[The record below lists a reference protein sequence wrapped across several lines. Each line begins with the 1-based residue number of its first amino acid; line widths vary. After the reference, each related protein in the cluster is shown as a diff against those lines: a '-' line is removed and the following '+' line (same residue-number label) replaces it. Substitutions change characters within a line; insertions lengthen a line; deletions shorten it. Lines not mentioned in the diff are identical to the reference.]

1 MKNHYLLR
9 CLLWWLGLI
18 GLSSQT
24 HLQAQCPTGDV
35 TLSTPA
41 QVDAFPPGCFVVPG
55 NLTISGADITDLSP
69 LASLTSVGGFL
80 SIDSNPLL
88 TNVSGLSGLRQVGS
102 SLVIASNTALPNLS
116 GLESLAS
123 IGDDLIILNNPS
135 LTSVSGLSALR
146 QVGEDLEISLNGAL
160 ISLSGVQSLTNV
172 GRKLSIYD
180 NPQLSLCAT
189 ESICRLLATLPA
201 NRKDISNNAP
211 GCATLA
217 EVEANCAGPAITGF
231 AASPNPVCAGSS
243 VSFTATISN
252 VVTPYSFTLT
262 NGSSPLSGTVNT
274 SAFSQSLTASDNGP
288 QIFTLTVSSNG
299 QTATATTSLTVIS
312 SPDYQPLVDLYNAT
326 NGPNWTNN
334 TGWLSGCDPCTG
346 NGGSPWSGV
355 QCQNGRVTY
364 IDLQGRN
371 LTGSLPLSLSG
382 LTSLNYL
389 NLYNNVIT
397 GSIPVSL
404 SALTALD
411 YLSISFN
418 QLTGSI
424 PAGLSNLTRLTFLD
438 FQQNQLSGCFPAS
451 LSALCSQSVSVNFS
465 GNPGLPGGGN
475 FATFCQGRPVASVS
489 PTAQT
494 VCVGSPVSLSA
505 SGGAYYSWSGP
516 NNFTAAVANPGF
528 VASSTA
534 VGGVYSVTVS
544 NGSCDSPV
552 VSASITIQTSGG
564 PSRLYVKANAA
575 GANTGLNWDDAFPD
589 LQSALNY
596 SCQAGLTEI
605 WVATGVYRP
614 TTTTDRRISFLMKN
628 GVAIYGGFLG
638 TETELSQRPSIT
650 STTPSSSTLTSNN
663 SGNTYHIVYSL
674 PGTNDTAIL
683 DGFMLTGG
691 DTNNGIGEDGFGA
704 AMFNDGSDAGNFCN
718 PIIRN
723 CAFVANNA
731 VFGGAVYNDGARGSS
746 SPTFINCLF
755 ANNRS
760 YEGGAIY
767 NQGIEGV
774 VSPRFTN
781 CAFINNTAFFGGQG
795 GVMFNN
801 DGDGLTTS
809 TFTNCSFAGNR
820 ATETGGAVYELG
832 GNRASFTTFVNC
844 VLFNNG
850 GGQTFAIRIA
860 GGSLPRLSYSLI
872 DATATNYTDNGNNL
886 TTTVS
891 PFVSATDLTLT
902 PCSPAINA
910 GLSSATGL
918 NGITTDLASN
928 PRFFSNAGAPA
939 GIVDM
944 GAYEYQANPT
954 LITVSSPAVTT
965 AIQGQPFSQSFTA
978 SGGVGPYSYSL
989 ASGSLPPSLSLSS
1002 AGVLSGTPTEAASYS
1017 VLVTASD
1024 ANGCSGTGTTYELT
1038 VRPSSLFTVV
1048 QAPANQT
1055 ACVGSRVTFSVRV
1068 APDQGVTYAWFK
1080 NSADPRQ
1087 PIQATTPDYT
1097 VEITD
1102 GGKAGR
1108 YIVRI
1113 TGADGTTVE
1122 QRELVLTVNQ
1132 RPVSPPPTSTR
1143 RQLCPDATPVNLG
1156 QYVSR
1161 TNNSYLVRYYQST
1174 GQLLASSSVVL
1185 DQPGTYAFSATQVD
1199 PATGCESVPTS
1210 FTLTVNPAT
1219 QLVSNPAG
1227 QTVCSGSTVT
1237 LTVQATGSNLRYEWF
1252 RGSVANQNKLF
1263 ENASRQTG
1271 TTTASLTLVRVS
1283 QSEPYYVRVT
1293 GDCGV
1298 VVSGAI
1304 AVTVQACGARQG
1316 VSEAVEPG
1324 LQVRVLGN
1332 PTAGEWMEV
1341 ALSGVGSESVRL
1353 VVSDE
1358 RGHVLSEQ
1366 GLAAGQGDGRHR
1378 VALGPNGG
1386 VYLLRVS
1393 TPSRQQVV
1401 KLLKH

>member
-1 MKNHYLLR
+1 LTNCALFANESESPIDDFSQQVRVSYSLLEPSVTGYTSGPGNLTTTVSPFASTTSTQLKGCSPAINAGDPATTTATIGSTDLAGNPR
-9 CLLWWLGLI
+9 FFNDGRVDMGAYEFQDNPTAITVSSPAVTTAIQGQPFSQSFTASGGQTPYSFSLASGNLPP
-18 GLSSQT
+18 GLSLTTTGVLSGTPTQT
-24 HLQAQCPTGDV
+24 GSFTLAVRATDNGGCSGGGNVYTLTVTAPVVQCPTGDV
-35 TLSTPA
+35 TLSSQA
-41 QVDAFPPGCFVVPG
+41 QVDAFPTGCFVVPG
-55 NLTISGADITDLSP
+55 KLTISGADITDLSP

-189 ESICRLLATLPA
+189 EPICRLLATLPA

-243 VSFTATISN
+243 VSFTATVSN

-262 NGSSPLSGTVNT
+262 NGSSPLSGTANM
-274 SAFSQSLTASDNGP
+274 SAFSQMLTASGSGA
-288 QIFTLTVSSNG
+288 QSFTLTVSASGRSTTAITSVTVNAVTVTNPAVSTAMVGVAFG
-299 QTATATTSLTVIS
+299 Q
-312 SPDYQPLVDLYNAT
+312 
-326 NGPNWTNN
+326 
-334 TGWLSGCDPCTG
+334 
-346 NGGSPWSGV
+346 
-355 QCQNGRVTY
+355 
-364 IDLQGRN
+364 
-371 LTGSLPLSLSG
+371 
-382 LTSLNYL
+382 
-389 NLYNNVIT
+389 
-397 GSIPVSL
+397 
-404 SALTALD
+404 
-411 YLSISFN
+411 SF
-418 QLTGSI
+418 
-424 PAGLSNLTRLTFLD
+424 
-438 FQQNQLSGCFPAS
+438 
-451 LSALCSQSVSVNFS
+451 V
-465 GNPGLPGGGN
+465 
-475 FATFCQGRPVASVS
+475 
-489 PTAQT
+489 
-494 VCVGSPVSLSA
+494 A
-505 SGGAYYSWSGP
+505 SGGTAPYSFS
-516 NNFTAAVANPGF
+516 
-528 VASSTA
+528 
-534 VGGVYSVTVS
+534 
-544 NGSCDSPV
+544 V
-552 VSASITIQTSGG
+552 VS
-564 PSRLYVKANAA
+564 
-575 GANTGLNWDDAFPD
+575 
-589 LQSALNY
+589 
-596 SCQAGLTEI
+596 
-605 WVATGVYRP
+605 
-614 TTTTDRRISFLMKN
+614 
-628 GVAIYGGFLG
+628 
-638 TETELSQRPSIT
+638 
-650 STTPSSSTLTSNN
+650 SN
-663 SGNTYHIVYSL
+663 
-674 PGTNDTAIL
+674 
-683 DGFMLTGG
+683 
-691 DTNNGIGEDGFGA
+691 
-704 AMFNDGSDAGNFCN
+704 
-718 PIIRN
+718 
-723 CAFVANNA
+723 
-731 VFGGAVYNDGARGSS
+731 
-746 SPTFINCLF
+746 
-755 ANNRS
+755 
-760 YEGGAIY
+760 
-767 NQGIEGV
+767 
-774 VSPRFTN
+774 
-781 CAFINNTAFFGGQG
+781 
-795 GVMFNN
+795 
-801 DGDGLTTS
+801 
-809 TFTNCSFAGNR
+809 
-820 ATETGGAVYELG
+820 
-832 GNRASFTTFVNC
+832 
-844 VLFNNG
+844 
-850 GGQTFAIRIA
+850 
-860 GGSLPRLSYSLI
+860 
-872 DATATNYTDNGNNL
+872 
-886 TTTVS
+886 
-891 PFVSATDLTLT
+891 
-902 PCSPAINA
+902 
-910 GLSSATGL
+910 
-918 NGITTDLASN
+918 
-928 PRFFSNAGAPA
+928 
-939 GIVDM
+939 
-944 GAYEYQANPT
+944 
-954 LITVSSPAVTT
+954 
-965 AIQGQPFSQSFTA
+965 
-978 SGGVGPYSYSL
+978 
-989 ASGSLPPSLSLSS
+989 LPPSLSLSS
-1002 AGVLSGTPTEAASYS
+1002 AGVLSGTPTEAGSYS

-1038 VRPSSLFTVV
+1038 VRPSSSFTVV

-1097 VEITD
+1097 VEVTD

-1143 RQLCPDATPVNLG
+1143 RQLCPEASPVNLG